1 MISPNTPDLSYRRLS
16 GKGRRLADEPGWP
29 KRRIAI
35 LSDAASQQF
44 VPVLRA
50 LFHENGI
57 NVEVYEG
64 AFAGIELEVLNPSSQ
79 LYEFKP
85 DVILLAFCIQALR
98 MRYFHDSEGDFAA
111 RSLGHIQQIWG
122 AVHSHSNAQILQF
135 NYAMPYE
142 RLFGNFDLQAS
153 HSLYASTARLNI
165 QIAAV
170 ASEQRGITLI
180 DVDAISSNVGRS
192 VWFDDRLWNITK
204 AFCKLDYLPLVCQS
218 VVEVVLTL
226 VGRVVKCIVLDLDNT
241 LWGGVV
247 GDLGHLGVE
256 IGAHGDGEAFFHFQ
270 HYLLALKRRGI
281 ILTVCSKNDL
291 TNAVRP
297 FSDNP
302 HMVLRQ
308 EDIAVFVANWD
319 NKADNI
325 RTIRERLNIGLDSM
339 VFLDDNPFERN
350 LVRQLAPEVIVPEFP
365 EDPADYVR
373 FLSSLNLF
381 EATSFSPEDA
391 RRADQYREEAS
402 RLELRATA
410 TDVGEYLRS
419 LEMRIRIARFDA
431 ENIVRIAQLTQRSN
445 QFNLTTQRLNEGEC
459 REMMLDEEHFMPL
472 RASLSD
478 RFGDHGLISLIT
490 LRYAPDALV
499 IENWLMSCRVLARG
513 VEEFLMARVVE
524 IALQRDLDRI
534 EAEYIPSAKNG
545 MVKEFY
551 AHFGFERVSDENGHT
566 RWNLN
571 INDFQPAMTYIQ
583 ES

>member
-1 MISPNTPDLSYRRLS
+1 MISPHTPDLSYRRLS
-16 GKGRRLADEPGWP
+16 GKGRRLAAEPGFSQ
-29 KRRIAI
+29 RRIAI

-57 NVEVYEG
+57 DIEVYEG
-64 AFAGIELEVLNPSSQ
+64 AFDGIELEVFSPGSG

-85 DVILLAFCIQALR
+85 DVILLAFCTQALR
-98 MRYFHDSEGDFAA
+98 ARYFQNSKGDFVA
-111 RSLGHIQQIWG
+111 RSFERIRQIW
-122 AVHSHSNAQILQF
+122 AALRSRTSAQILHF

-142 RLFGNFDLQAS
+142 RLFGNFDLQVS
-153 HSLYASTARLNI
+153 HSLYASTARLNF
-165 QIAAV
+165 QIANA
-170 ASEQRGITLI
+170 ASEQPGITLI
-180 DVDAISSNVGRS
+180 DVETISSNVGRF

-226 VGRVVKCIVLDLDNT
+226 LGRVAKCIVLDLDNT

-247 GDLGHLGVE
+247 GDLGHLGIE

-270 HYLLALKRRGI
+270 HYLLALKKRGI
-281 ILTVCSKNDL
+281 ILAVCSKNDL
-291 TNAVRP
+291 ANAIRP
-297 FSDNP
+297 FSENHD
-302 HMVLRQ
+302 MVLRK
-308 EDIAVFVANWD
+308 EDISVFVANWD

-381 EATSFSPEDA
+381 ETTSYSPEDA
-391 RRADQYREEAS
+391 RRADQYKEEAG
-402 RLELRATA
+402 RIELRAA
-410 TDVGEYLRS
+410 VTDVGEYLRS
-419 LEMRIRIARFDA
+419 LEMQIRVARFDS

-459 REMMLDEEHFMPL
+459 RELMVDQKRFMPL
-472 RASLSD
+472 YASLSD
-478 RFGDHGLISLIT
+478 RFGDHGLISVIILK
-490 LRYAPDALV
+490 YVSDALIV
-499 IENWLMSCRVLARG
+499 TNWLMSCRVLARG
-513 VEEFLMARVVE
+513 VEEYLMARVVE
-524 IALQRDLDRI
+524 IARKRNFQRI
-534 EAEYIPSAKNG
+534 QAEYIPSAKNG
-545 MVKEFY
+545 MVKDFY
-551 AHFGFERVSDENGHT
+551 ARFGFEQESDDKGHT
-566 RWNLN
+566 RWNLD
-571 INDFQPAMTYIQ
+571 INSFRPTMTYIQ
-583 ES
+583 EI